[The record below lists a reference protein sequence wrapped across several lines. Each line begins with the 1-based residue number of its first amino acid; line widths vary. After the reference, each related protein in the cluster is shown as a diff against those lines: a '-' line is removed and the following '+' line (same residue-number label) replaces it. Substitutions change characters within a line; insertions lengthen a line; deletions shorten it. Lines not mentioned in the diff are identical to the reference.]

1 MSGTPCGAP
10 DVIVRDVPP
19 TYRQALQ
26 ASRAVSLFRMTPR
39 MSRERRRS
47 GEGRSI
53 GKGRGTRRAARAAHC
68 RSAKTAPR
76 GFPSSSLVNVLV
88 NATSRL
94 PCFVSR
100 RPACAALHLPRRTRS
115 VFLFLF
121 EVMQDVAAASA
132 DASASLADRL
142 VACTCA
148 EALSQATQDSVQ
160 LFLALLP
167 RDLRDQVDLLLQRAA
182 DWRHNG
188 VLASIFHTESHSSG
202 FSPPG
207 LAVKRNGDSVVVL
220 GSHMVRPRLPSP
232 NAHST
237 RTYYMHPCVV

>member
-39 MSRERRRS
+39 MSRERRRG

-53 GKGRGTRRAARAAHC
+53 GKGMALAALLVQHTAAQPRRRREVSPC
-68 RSAKTAPR
+68 
-76 GFPSSSLVNVLV
+76 SLVNGLV
-88 NATSRL
+88 NATS
-94 PCFVSR
+94 CFVSR

-115 VFLFLF
+115 VFLFLY

-237 RTYYMHPCVV
+237 RTYSMHPCVV